1 MRIVFFGSPASALPS
16 LRKLLESGH
25 SVECVVTQPDRP
37 AGRGRKVAMSAVK
50 AFAVERGI
58 PVLEPEKIRKDE
70 EAAERLRELRAE
82 VQIVVAYGQIIP
94 ESIIDFPPHR
104 TLNVH
109 FSLLPR
115 YRGASPVQWAVLNGD
130 SKTGV
135 TIIRLN
141 AKMDEGDILA
151 ARETDILAGETAR
164 DLETRLAEMGADLL
178 LQTLAAVDRIVP
190 VPQDH
195 SRATLAPKIR
205 KEDGL
210 IDWSADAAAI
220 DRKVR
225 AFTPWPSAF
234 SFLNGRRIRILRG
247 RIRNDP
253 AESGLPGTI
262 LESGKSGLA
271 VVCGARSVYE
281 ISTLQPEARKAMDA
295 HAFSIGANV
304 RPGDA
309 FENS

>member
-37 AGRGRKVAMSAVK
+37 SGRGRKVAMSAVK
-50 AFAVERGI
+50 AFAVEHGL
-58 PVLEPEKIRKDE
+58 PVLESERIRKDE
-70 EAAERLRELRAE
+70 AAADRLRAIQPDIQ
-82 VQIVVAYGQIIP
+82 VVVAYGQIIP
-94 ESIIDFPPHR
+94 VSIIDLPLHR

-130 SKTGV
+130 ARTGV

-141 AKMDEGDILA
+141 AKMDEGDMLA

-164 DLETRLAEMGADLL
+164 DLEARLAEMGADLL
-178 LQTLAAVDRIVP
+178 LRTLEDIDRIVP

-210 IDWSADAAAI
+210 IDWGADAAAV

-234 SFLNGRRIRILRG
+234 TFLKGRRLQILRG
-247 RIRNDP
+247 RIRNGP
-253 AESGLPGTI
+253 PETGVPGTI
-262 LESGKSGLA
+262 LDAGKSGLA
-271 VVCGARSVYE
+271 VACGGRSVYE
-281 ISTLQPEARKAMDA
+281 IATLQPEGRKEMDA
-295 HAFSIGANV
+295 HAFSLGTDV
-304 RPGDA
+304 RRGDA
-309 FENS
+309 FGNS

>member
-50 AFAVERGI
+50 AFALEHGL
-58 PVLEPEKIRKDE
+58 PVLEPERIRKDE
-70 EAAERLRELRAE
+70 TAAASLRALRPDIQ
-82 VQIVVAYGQIIP
+82 VVVAYGQIIP
-94 ESIIDFPPHR
+94 ESIIDFPPRR

-130 SKTGV
+130 AKTGV

-151 ARETDILAGETAR
+151 VRETDILAGETAR
-164 DLETRLAEMGADLL
+164 DLEARLAEMGADLL

-234 SFLNGRRIRILRG
+234 SFLNGRRIRILGG
-247 RIRNDP
+247 RIRNSP
-253 AESGLPGTI
+253 PEAGLPGTI
-262 LESGKSGLA
+262 VEAGKSGLA
-271 VVCGARSVYE
+271 VACGGHGVYE
-281 ISTLQPEARKAMDA
+281 ITTLQPEGRTAMNA
-295 HAFSIGANV
+295 HAFSLGANV